1 MLWIRTQERNRLI
14 QTSEIYYGYY
24 KFNDGTY
31 EYFINTTKG
40 NSEVRLG
47 RYDSL
52 DRCKEILNSIEE
64 YLLPDSV
71 LLGGRDSTGEK
82 VFDMPK
88 E

>member
-14 QTSEIYYGYY
+14 QVEDIYYDKDY
-24 KFNDGTY
+24 TY
-31 EYFINTTKG
+31 DEWHINSVKG
-40 NSEVRLG
+40 DNVVFLG
-47 RYDSL
+47 GYDSL
-52 DRCKEILNSIEE
+52 DRCEEILNSIEE

-71 LLGGRDSTGEK
+71 LLNGRDSTGEK